1 MSRIFFKKQGQK
13 PSIFVTLGLVT
24 AGLSLLGILLAGPA
38 VKVGLFG
45 TIPGT
50 PGLFELQFKL
60 ISMSMLLVLISAVL
74 TLIGIIHARTSSRA
88 RTSWRAFVSAATI
101 AVVGGAAWQVQSAA
115 RTAPLLHD
123 ISTKADTLLSFK
135 ILPER
140 TYRATAPG
148 ALVGSRLDEN
158 YLRRHR
164 TYYPDM
170 IPIRLDRPP
179 AESFREVVQACQRL
193 GWQIVYSN
201 GEIGDIE
208 AIYKSPWFGF
218 TSLIKLEVRAKDAGA
233 ELDIRA
239 VSAMGHTDMG
249 INAALIRKL
258 KKGLARPSGDR
269 G

>member
-24 AGLSLLGILLAGPA
+24 ASLSVLGILLAGPA

-45 TIPGT
+45 AIPQS
-50 PGLFELQFKL
+50 PDLFELQFKL
-60 ISMSMLLVLISAVL
+60 ISLSMLLVLISAVL

-88 RTSWRAFVSAATI
+88 RTSWRAFASAVTI
-101 AVVGGAAWQVQSAA
+101 AIVGAAAWQVQSAV

-123 ISTKADTLLSFK
+123 ISTKADTLLSFNT
-135 ILPER
+135 LPER
-140 TYRATAPG
+140 TYRATTPEAV
-148 ALVGSRLDEN
+148 AGSRLDEN

-170 IPIRLDRPP
+170 IPILLDRPL
-179 AESFREVVQACQRL
+179 AESFQNVLQACRGL
-193 GWQIVYSN
+193 GWQIVYVN
-201 GEIGDIE
+201 DEIGDIE
-208 AIYKSPWFGF
+208 AIYESPWFGF

-249 INAALIRKL
+249 INATLIRKL